1 MLSFD
6 SALSNA
12 LKLGNTTAFWV
23 LKLYYNA
30 EGSGDFI
37 GVSDTH
43 RVDGS
48 DIYYGLVSS
57 WGNYSQSLDFFNFT
71 TSTGNMSVR
80 LINTDK
86 SIQGGRFSDLFS
98 TNNFANRKW
107 ELFLNTSQAGT
118 YDTAVRMIGT
128 GIISGNI
135 KYDTNSVSLS
145 LLDFDSKY
153 HQELPTTV
161 VVSSTYSNAP
171 EKNINK
177 PIPMFY
183 GDCHDK
189 DSSSIGTIPTSGAQF
204 DRYYTKGKFP
214 AIITDKFD
222 STNANIE
229 ALVDN
234 ETPHT
239 LDTEN
244 IYMKVDDNFAVCLNT
259 TQSGNKITVSDVDWR
274 VYITPTHHNTYSSGT
289 NYGQTVNRDF
299 RISAPY
305 TLSASDGTGTT
316 GWRIPK
322 IPKLGEFT
330 DIKVLI
336 ALRDMATDPGSTIN
350 AFFISKADG
359 TSIADLS
366 GSWSDGNDADV
377 TSSSIAGLYS
387 SPEKD
392 SWDFENSFLLKL
404 TDASGDSS
412 VKIAEIALEIQF
424 EPSQIFEKIISE
436 PHEVT
441 IAYSEFYT
449 STINEDGEQVP
460 STRRLNRTRSVQTP
474 VISDYI
480 YFSGKGRKYPAF
492 IDADSRNQGYN
503 ETDLIENPVYI
514 IEDVLRT
521 ELSLTSSEIDYA
533 SFDTS
538 GNTTDGYLGDI
549 YDDAVGDVKFA
560 FSQYKFINSKDFISR
575 ICKQILSWV
584 FISGDGKFKIKTLR
598 RVGDYDSADKT
609 IDFNDINLK
618 SISKTSLGGVRNDI
632 TVNYNFDYGE
642 DQFLSNAN
650 PTADSTS
657 KGTTVNGYNVSDGL
671 KLEIDADVL
680 DDDTAGATS
689 GKGLADAY
697 MTIFKDR
704 KVILDFDCIR
714 PLYND
719 LEIGDIITFDN
730 WDTNLKLYGTAFS
743 SDYFIVQDIAKRPEG
758 CSIKSIKVD
767 A

>member
-1 MLSFD
+1 
-6 SALSNA
+6 
-12 LKLGNTTAFWV
+12 
-23 LKLYYNA
+23 
-30 EGSGDFI
+30 
-37 GVSDTH
+37 
-43 RVDGS
+43 
-48 DIYYGLVSS
+48 
-57 WGNYSQSLDFFNFT
+57 
-71 TSTGNMSVR
+71 MSVK
-80 LINTDK
+80 LINTDN
-86 SIQGGRFSDLFS
+86 SIKGGRFSDLFS
-98 TNNFANRKW
+98 TNNYANRKW
-107 ELFLNTSQAGT
+107 ELFQNTAQAGT
-118 YDTAVRMIGT
+118 YDTSARMIGS
-128 GIISGNI
+128 GIISGDI
-135 KYDTNSVSLS
+135 AYDTSSITLK
-145 LLDFDSKY
+145 LLDFASKH

-161 VVSSTYSNAP
+161 VASGTYTNAP

-189 DSSSIGTIPTSGAQF
+189 DSTSVGTIPTSGAQF

-222 STNANIE
+222 LTNANIE

-244 IYMKVDDNFAVCLNT
+244 IYMKVDDNFAVCLNAT
-259 TQSGNKITVSDVDWR
+259 ESGNTITVSDVDWR
-274 VYITPTHHNTYSSGT
+274 VYISPTSHNTYSSGT
-289 NYGQTVNRDF
+289 NYGQTINRDF

-305 TLSASDGTGTT
+305 TLAASDGTATT

-330 DIKVLI
+330 DMKVFL

-350 AFFISKADG
+350 AFDITKADG
-359 TSIADLS
+359 TSVADLS

-377 TSSSIAGLYS
+377 TSASVAGLYS

-404 TDASGDSS
+404 EDTSGDSS

-424 EPSQIFEKIISE
+424 EPSQIFEKIVSE

-449 STINEDGEQVP
+449 PTINEDGEQVP
-460 STRRLNRTRSVQTP
+460 RTRKLNRSRSVQNP
-474 VISDYI
+474 VVSDYI

-492 IDADSRNQGYN
+492 IDADSRNNGYDEN
-503 ETDLIENPVYI
+503 DLIENPVYM
-514 IEDVLRT
+514 IEDILRT
-521 ELSLTSSEIDYA
+521 ELSLASANIDYA

-538 GNTTDGYLGDI
+538 GNTSDGYLGDI

-560 FSQYKFINSKDFISR
+560 FSQYKFINSKDFINR
-575 ICKQILSWV
+575 LCKQILSWV
-584 FISGDGKFKIKTLR
+584 FISGDGKFKIRTLR
-598 RVGDYDSADKT
+598 RTGDYDSVDKT

-618 SISKTSLGGVRNDI
+618 SISKTALGAVRNDI
-632 TVNYNFDYGE
+632 TINYNHDYVQ
-642 DQFLSNAN
+642 DQYLSSAN
-650 PTADSTS
+650 PTADNTS
-657 KGTTVNGYNVSDGL
+657 LGTSASGYNQTL
-671 KLEIDADVL
+671 KFEMDADTL

-697 MTIFKDR
+697 METFKDR
-704 KVILDFDCIR
+704 KVILTFDCLT
-714 PLYND
+714 PKYND
-719 LEIGDIITFDN
+719 LEIGDIIKFSN
-730 WDTNLKLYGTAFS
+730 WDSNIKIYGTAMGT
-743 SDYFIVQDIAKRPEG
+743 DYYLITNISKSPNKS
-758 CSIKSIKVD
+758 SIKAIKVS
-767 A
+767 